1 MSVLPRHR
9 RIVNDALES
18 MGIDPK
24 ICTTEEKPN
33 MWQLHRGEAQII
45 AVLQESVIM
54 QDSKV
59 ATLTVMSPIVKASE
73 DATEAIKLYQYLLEV
88 NHKLT
93 TETFSLSNGWVILS
107 ATYYIEDMSLRE
119 VRQLVDG
126 MSYHAQQFLANLKK
140 EEKED

>member
-1 MSVLPRHR
+1 M
-9 RIVNDALES
+9 VNDALES

-24 ICTTEEKPN
+24 ICTTEGRPN
-33 MWQLHRGEAQII
+33 TWQLHRGEAQII
-45 AVLQESVIM
+45 AILQESTIM
-54 QDSKV
+54 QASKV

-73 DATEAIKLYQYLLEV
+73 DPQEAGELYKYLLEV

-119 VRQLVDG
+119 VRQLIDG

-140 EEKED
+140 EETEK